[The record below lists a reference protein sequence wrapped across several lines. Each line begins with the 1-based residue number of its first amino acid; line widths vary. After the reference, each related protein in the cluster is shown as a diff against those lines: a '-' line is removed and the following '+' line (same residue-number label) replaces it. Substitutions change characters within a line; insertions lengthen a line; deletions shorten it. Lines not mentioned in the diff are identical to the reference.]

1 MSTTE
6 NKLITDKKFISI
18 DKSHEIDISV
28 IEDFC
33 YLTIIKITSE
43 NYKTLLLLFK
53 DIILYLNLRDVK
65 YIKQFIHS
73 DDLQSFKNS
82 TITVSDEYNNFYW
95 ITTNIIDF
103 MEEICHALNIN
114 HFI

>member
-6 NKLITDKKFISI
+6 KKLISDKKFISI
-18 DKSHEIDISV
+18 DGLHEIETSV

-33 YLTIIKITSE
+33 YLTIIKITPE

-53 DIILYLNLRDVK
+53 DIILYLNLQDVK

-73 DDLQSFKNS
+73 EDVQSFKKS
-82 TITVSDEYNNFYW
+82 TINASDEYKNFVW
-95 ITTNIIDF
+95 ISTNIVDF
-103 MEEICHALNIN
+103 MEEICRALNIN